1 MPRTLSLALLL
12 TSCGASTPASSPP
25 PEPASDVTE
34 AAEPAEGEAPVV
46 ALHEWGLVD
55 VDLASRTAELSAGP
69 GAPAVP
75 VVARKPVLYA
85 HLIDREA
92 ASLDL
97 RVRLPEGGAVLE
109 HWPPAAIEGRAIP
122 WHLEVRR
129 GACPAPA
136 APSRDLARACD
147 APDGFCEVA
156 ELPRYVTR
164 DHDCIEVGGQR
175 AALLFYRASIP
186 LEALPL
192 RVERA
197 ADLTVRVTAG
207 APRAPG
213 TILRVS
219 SGLSGPW
226 PPGHLVLARAALP
239 VAAGTVEVPVGEA
252 QLEPGDERSA
262 MERTLT
268 SELGLTAD
276 EARVFL
282 EAWADELFG
291 PAQAARESRRRAGPR
306 QRDELLYWLSAG
318 EIDRVAALEASAPI
332 VTRRAFLVRVALGA
346 VPTAGPAAR

>member
-1 MPRTLSLALLL
+1 MLRTLSLALLL
-12 TSCGASTPASSPP
+12 SSCGASTPASAPP
-25 PEPASDVTE
+25 PEPDPPAQ
-34 AAEPAEGEAPVV
+34 AADPAESDARVL

-55 VDLASRTAELSAGP
+55 VDLASRTVELSAGP

-85 HLIDREA
+85 HLIDRDA

-97 RVRLPEGGAVLE
+97 RVRLPDGGAVLE
-109 HWPPAAIEGRAIP
+109 HWPPAAIEGGAIP

-136 APSRDLARACD
+136 GPSRDLARACD

-156 ELPRYVTR
+156 ELSRYVTR
-164 DHDCIEVGGQR
+164 DHDCLEVGGQR

-192 RVERA
+192 RVERGA
-197 ADLTVRVTAG
+197 GLTARVTSD
-207 APRAPG
+207 APRPPG

-239 VAAGTVEVPVGEA
+239 TAPGAVEIPVGEVA
-252 QLEPGDERSA
+252 LDPSAERSA

-291 PAQAARESRRRAGPR
+291 AAPAARESRRRPAPR
-306 QRDELLYWLSAG
+306 QRDELLYWLSAE

-346 VPTAGPAAR
+346 VTTAAPAPR